1 MAEYGRGN
9 HSRRARNYVTHEMFQ
24 ALQDQLQNLTT
35 MVAQVVNIL
44 GNGNG
49 NNGIYVNGAEDE
61 ISPNDWEIRGK
72 EKVRSWDKMKE
83 KLKAQFLPQDYEETL
98 SNLVESETQCVGR
111 YVHGLRLA
119 IQDQVSLHHPF
130 KVNDAYQLAFKIEAQ
145 LNRGSSKKLGTECS
159 SGEISKANNSTQ
171 GGRIAAITH
180 PTTNSGGVTQL
191 RNNTQGQGAI
201 KCYRC
206 SELGH
211 RYNEC
216 LKRKTGTRVNLVE
229 NDDDEEQEMEEEES
243 LYEEDKDND
252 SEEEGIEAIE
262 VNEVESGIA
271 KQIPANEAEVIEA
284 VIQVR
289 EMKTRAGSYVRFLVK
304 WIGRLDCE
312 NSWISEEEFMKID
325 TEKCQALKMA
335 TCVKSSSF

>member
-35 MVAQVVNIL
+35 MVAQVVNII

-61 ISPNDWEIRGK
+61 ISPVSKGENQNSNDDG
-72 EKVRSWDKMKE
+72 
-83 KLKAQFLPQDYEETL
+83 